1 MEFDASIRYTG
12 YVCKCPRVTDAAGLQ
27 MEKGCRLVQKRVNWP
42 ITAMLTLVLL
52 LVPQLAMAA
61 EMEPLGERLP
71 VWSIV
76 PFVGMLLSIAIVPLI
91 NGEWWENNQGK
102 AAIFWSLVFLIP
114 FTIFYGMGETVFEL
128 FHSILLDYVPFI
140 ILLFGLFCA
149 TGGIVLRGKLRGTPK
164 VNVIFL
170 AIGTLI
176 ASWIGTT
183 GAAMVLIRP
192 LIRANKWRVRKK
204 HTIIFF
210 IFLVCNIGGALTPV
224 GDPPLFMGFLRGVPF
239 FWTTKHLLLPYLM
252 NSAILLVVYYFLDR
266 RAYKKD
272 MEELDGK
279 IPDDGE
285 EGKLRVE
292 GARNFIFLGMIVLA
306 VILSGV
312 LTKLPLFADQA
323 TGEAYG
329 LKLYEYGGEVVIWSY
344 LSIMRDVIILVAAY
358 LAMKFSTKEA
368 RAFNDF
374 SWAPIAEVAKLFAG
388 IFITMIPALAILGA
402 KGASLGLAHPAQ
414 FFWGSGVLSSF
425 LDNTPTYVVFFTT
438 AASLHAHD
446 VPGVMTNLGLMPE
459 HILMAISC
467 GSVFMGANTYIG
479 NAPNFMVRSI
489 AENSDIKMPS
499 FFGYMGWAL
508 VFLIPLFII
517 NTLVFFLPYAA

>member
-1 MEFDASIRYTG
+1 MQKKMNWQMLAVLTIGLLCLMPE
-12 YVCKCPRVTDAAGLQ
+12 AAL
-27 MEKGCRLVQKRVNWP
+27 
-42 ITAMLTLVLL
+42 
-52 LVPQLAMAA
+52 AA
-61 EMEPLGERLP
+61 EHTPLGERLP
-71 VWSIV
+71 VWSII
-76 PFVGMLLSIAIVPLI
+76 PFVGMLLSIALAPLI
-91 NGEWWENNQGK
+91 NAEWWENNQGK
-102 AAIFWSLVFLIP
+102 TAIFWSLVFLVP
-114 FTIFYGMGETVFEL
+114 FTIAYGPGETIMEL

-164 VNVIFL
+164 VNVIIL
-170 AIGTLI
+170 LIGTLI

-192 LIRANKWRVRKK
+192 LIRANKWRIRKK

-210 IFLVCNIGGALTPV
+210 IFLVCNIGGSLTPV

-239 FWTTKHLLLPYLM
+239 FWTLQHLWQPYVL
-252 NSAILLVVYYFLDR
+252 NSAILLLVFFIMDS

-272 MEELDGK
+272 LADLGGK

-292 GARNFIFLGMIVLA
+292 GAHNFIFLGMIVLA

-312 LTKLPLFADQA
+312 LTKFPMFADQA
-323 TGEAYG
+323 TGEVYG
-329 LKLYEYGGEVVIWSY
+329 LQLYEYGGEVVTWGY
-344 LSIMRDVIILVAAY
+344 LSILRDVVILLAAF
-358 LAMKFSTKEA
+358 LAMKTSSEKA
-368 RAFNDF
+368 RAFNEF
-374 SWAPIAEVAKLFAG
+374 SWAPIAEVAKLFIG

-402 KGASLGLAHPAQ
+402 RGASLGLEHPAQ
-414 FFWGSGVLSSF
+414 FFWGTGLLSSF

-446 VPGVMTNLGLMPE
+446 VPGVMTTLGLMPE
-459 HILMAISC
+459 HILMAISA
-467 GSVFMGANTYIG
+467 GAVFMGANTYIG

-489 AENSDIKMPS
+489 AENADIKMPS

-517 NTLVFFLPYAA
+517 DTLVFFLPYAY